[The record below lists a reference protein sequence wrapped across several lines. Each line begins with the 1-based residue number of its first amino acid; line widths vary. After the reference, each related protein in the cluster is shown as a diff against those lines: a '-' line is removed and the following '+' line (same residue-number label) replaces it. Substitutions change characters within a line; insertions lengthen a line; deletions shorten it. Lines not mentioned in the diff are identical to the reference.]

1 MNIPLMRIPPKECP
15 FCHDMPI
22 LAKYPLLYG
31 GHGYYGNYEY
41 YIACKN
47 GKCKINPRTKSYNDI
62 YEMSE
67 QECIEKV
74 IEEWNMR

>member
-1 MNIPLMRIPPKECP
+1 MSPEPTGV
-15 FCHDMPI
+15 HG
-22 LAKYPLLYG
+22 LLKQRKLFT
-31 GHGYYGNYEY
+31 HKEY